1 MRYIGI
7 IFIVLLLS
15 VIIVNGQVWTAPTQT
30 PPAGNT
36 NPPLHEGGTAQSKEG
51 GLLIATGSVVNGL
64 IVQNGNVGIGTITP
78 GFKTHIM
85 ATDNNGLGVESSAAA
100 GALSGAGIQ
109 GLVSVTPTAANQRLG
124 FYTLGVR
131 NASVNYNPIA
141 IQGFSNQAF
150 SLGSAQG
157 AYLTLSTTPD
167 GSATRA
173 EVMRLSAN
181 GNVGIG
187 LTSPAQKL
195 DVNGYVK
202 GTGVCIGADCRTSWP
217 ASSPTTPT
225 GTISYCGINIY
236 DINSTGS
243 GWISYKYTLCEG
255 YLPYESGGTDA
266 GLGVP
271 RGCPSG
277 YFALRMQSSTGASV
291 YTCMTGLSTHP
302 SYSSPLAPRTAFGP
316 F

>member
-1 MRYIGI
+1 MKDNIKYVGVV
-7 IFIVLLLS
+7 FITLFFSVLFT
-15 VIIVNGQVWTAPTQT
+15 NAQTWTAPTQT

-36 NPPLHEGGTAQSKEG
+36 NPPLHEGGTAQSKVG
-51 GLLIATGSVVNGL
+51 GLLIATGSVTNGL
-64 IVQNGNVGIGTITP
+64 IVQNGNVGIGTLTP
-78 GFKTHIM
+78 GYKI
-85 ATDNNGLGVESSAAA
+85 DVNGTGSFQGAVGQFLLGQDASQAPYYAN
-100 GALSGAGIQ
+100 AL
-109 GLVSVTPTAANQRLG
+109 LK
-124 FYTLGVR
+124 
-131 NASVNYNPIA
+131 
-141 IQGFSNQAF
+141 
-150 SLGSAQG
+150 GSATNQDV
-157 AYLTLSTTPD
+157 AIALESTRLSTTQRWFF
-167 GSATRA
+167 GSGSGATPNTNNFRIVDLTA
-173 EVMRLSAN
+173 SNADRLN
-181 GNVGIG
+181 IQPTTGNVGIG
-187 LTSPAQKL
+187 MTSPTQKL

-202 GTGVCIGADCRTSWP
+202 GTGVCIGSDCRTSWP
-217 ASSPTTPT
+217 AASPSSPT

-277 YFALRMQSSTGASV
+277 YFAVRMQSSTGATI

-302 SYSSPLAPRTAFGP
+302 SYSSPLSPRTAFGP